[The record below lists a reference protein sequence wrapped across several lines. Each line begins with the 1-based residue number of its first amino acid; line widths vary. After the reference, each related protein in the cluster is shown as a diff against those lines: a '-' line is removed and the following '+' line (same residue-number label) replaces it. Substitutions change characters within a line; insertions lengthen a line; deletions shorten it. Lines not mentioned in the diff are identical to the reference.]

1 MEETVKRFA
10 VEKVK
15 ELKEAFSCCQT
26 AKDAAQR
33 WLDALDTPEEKAQTR
48 ALIAELEQDLMPLD
62 TLIAFARS
70 EGGAQVFGP
79 KAGQVASHAEELKA
93 AGKLYCDCP
102 ACAAVEAILARK
114 DQLLA

>member
-26 AKDAAQR
+26 ARDAAQR
-33 WLDALDTPEEKAQTR
+33 WLDALDTPEEKAQTL

-79 KAGQVASHAEELKA
+79 TAGQVACHAEELKA

>member
-10 VEKVK
+10 LENVK
-15 ELKEAFSCCQT
+15 ELKEAFSFSHP
-26 AKDAAQR
+26 AWDPAQR
-33 WLDALDTPEEKAQTR
+33 WLHALDTPEEKAQTR